1 MGAGLDVLKSA
12 GKSIIGQTERAVITI
27 YDIRPKSR
35 TTELKT
41 RKIAV
46 KSASGAL
53 NAGLLPGGDLA
64 NSMAQVRNTSAV
76 TGALNKVKAVEAM
89 TDEAKKAI
97 LDKGGTLASLE
108 SEIDLYHADDI
119 YDNIKTKKYSVQ
131 FNPTRIQIRAQGGGL
146 VPRTDYQEGNSRVT
160 FDSMETRIEVNIPLI
175 FDKVSNKDAFMM
187 EKFTLNPMEVA
198 KGAATAV
205 KLGTQGSDAFSVQPE
220 VEAFI
225 AAVRDVN
232 LSYISFAWGD
242 LFYAGLLNRVSS
254 EYKMFDL
261 QGRPVRAVVNL
272 SLVCY
277 SNDDN
282 ARKDWVKAYED
293 AYVNGNKK
301 VKTNQ
306 ETLDVLSKVF

>member
-12 GKSIIGQTERAVITI
+12 GKSIIGQTERAVVTI
-27 YDIRPKSR
+27 YDIRPKAR
-35 TTELKT
+35 KTEVKT

-46 KSASGAL
+46 KSAGGTL
-53 NAGLLPGGDLA
+53 NAGLLPGGDIA
-64 NSMAQVRNTSAV
+64 NSMAQVRNTSTV
-76 TGALNKVKAVEAM
+76 TGALNKVKAAESM
-89 TDEAKKAI
+89 TEEAKKAI
-97 LDKGGTLASLE
+97 RDKGGITSLDDM
-108 SEIDLYHADDI
+108 IDLYHADDI
-119 YDNIKTKKYSVQ
+119 YDKITAKKYSVQ
-131 FNPTRIQIRAQGGGL
+131 FNPTTIQIRAQGGGL

-160 FDSMETRIEVNIPLI
+160 FDSMETRIEVSIPLI
-175 FDKVSNKDAFMM
+175 FDKVSNKDAFMA
-187 EKFTLNPMEVA
+187 EKFTLNPMEVV

-205 KLGTQGSDAFSVQPE
+205 KLAAQGSDAFSVQPE

-242 LFYAGLLNRVSS
+242 LFYAGLLNRISS

-282 ARKDWVKAYED
+282 SRKDWVKAYED

-306 ETLDVLSKVF
+306 EAMNTLSKVF